1 MEPSIIAAAASVSA
15 ALIALFGAVFNRRKT
30 EQAAEQARLANEA
43 LSERLKKIDVV
54 QQNQLAL
61 LKSEM
66 DRIGYIA
73 NVNHSKRAEVL
84 TETYAKLADIKLLM
98 ERFVVPMFAHS
109 STGNAQTLTEA
120 AHKFEELYRFCSM
133 KAVYFSMDSKVMEA
147 LGQLMGYI
155 NHMQNLAQT
164 DASSWKQQASMVID
178 GVNPILGS
186 IRTDIRRELKLDL

>member
-15 ALIALFGAVFNRRKT
+15 ALIALFGAVINRRKT

-73 NVNHSKRAEVL
+73 NANHSKRAEVL
-84 TETYAKLADIKLLM
+84 TET
-98 ERFVVPMFAHS
+98 
-109 STGNAQTLTEA
+109 
-120 AHKFEELYRFCSM
+120 
-133 KAVYFSMDSKVMEA
+133 
-147 LGQLMGYI
+147 
-155 NHMQNLAQT
+155 
-164 DASSWKQQASMVID
+164 
-178 GVNPILGS
+178 
-186 IRTDIRRELKLDL
+186 